1 MTEGAPPH
9 GQSTRVFHLA
19 TPDGWQAATEIGR
32 IEPASLTAEG
42 FVHCSTV
49 EQLTGTIERHF
60 GAADELVIVE
70 LDPAVAGEL
79 RWEESRPG
87 ERYPHLY
94 RPIIAT
100 DVTGIHHWHRPVDG
114 SVELPEGLR

>member
-1 MTEGAPPH
+1 MTEGLLPDGDA
-9 GQSTRVFHLA
+9 TRVFHLA
-19 TPDGWQAATEIGR
+19 TPDGWRDAMAIGQ
-32 IEPASLTAEG
+32 IVPQSLAAEG
-42 FVHCSTV
+42 FVHCSTA

-60 GAADELVIVE
+60 GSADELVIVE

-94 RPIIAT
+94 RAIAAT
-100 DVTGIHHWHRPVDG
+100 DVKGIHHWRRALDG
-114 SVELPEGLR
+114 SVVLPEELH